1 MNDKPHVDE
10 KALTELQDVMESE
23 FDILIE
29 TFLKDSSDRISHL
42 QQAVAG
48 DDADAI
54 ASTAHSFKGS
64 AINIG
69 AIQLGELCLQA
80 EQAGKDHRI
89 SEAAEVLNA
98 IVSEFRSVEQI
109 LNEFLS

>member
-10 KALTELQDVMESE
+10 QALTELQDVMEDE

-29 TFLKDSSDRISHL
+29 TFLKDSCDRISHL
-42 QQAVAG
+42 REAVAKN
-48 DDADAI
+48 DADAI

-69 AIQLGELCLQA
+69 AIQLGEFCLQA
-80 EQAGKDHRI
+80 EQAGKDQRI
-89 SEAAEVLNA
+89 SAVAAVLDA
-98 IVSEFRSVEQI
+98 IESEFGSVEQT
-109 LNEFLS
+109 LKNFLS